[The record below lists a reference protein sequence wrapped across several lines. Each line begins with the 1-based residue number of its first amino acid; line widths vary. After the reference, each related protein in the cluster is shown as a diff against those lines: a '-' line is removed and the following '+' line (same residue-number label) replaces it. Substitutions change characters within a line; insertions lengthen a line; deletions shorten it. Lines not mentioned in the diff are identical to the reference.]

1 MRELLQGSTV
11 LAGSP
16 VGFPSGGA
24 TTATKV
30 AEARELAT
38 SSLRIKEQFDD
49 LLGIAVSVELL
60 ALISVVTG
68 SAEHAALLLGG
79 ADRVWQS
86 VGLPLFG
93 SANFAASHDQCV
105 ALCRQAL
112 GEGYSEHFARGAA
125 MTVTAVVAAAQS

>member
-1 MRELLQGSTV
+1 MYV
-11 LAGSP
+11 LAFVSMGR
-16 VGFPSGGA
+16 GD
-24 TTATKV
+24 V
-30 AEARELAT
+30 AGARELAT
-38 SSLRIKEQFDD
+38 TALRIKEKFND

-68 SAEHAALLLGG
+68 SASHAALLLGG

-112 GEGYSEHFARGAA
+112 GPEAYEEHFARGAA
-125 MTVTAVVAAAQS
+125 MTVTSVVAAAQS